1 MFGTH
6 AKVYPLVPSLAK
18 SLFKRLTSA
27 VGGAAKAAATKSAK
41 TMKDFILRVDF
52 GRSGLWSE
60 EISKQSDGVK

>member
-52 GRSGLWSE
+52 GSGLWSE